1 MTHEEPA
8 PTSGLFALQVGV
20 SHQDLHMEDRTLV
33 SCGMRLFGVFD
44 GVSSGGGGA
53 QVATLAVDA
62 VQEWVGRRAT
72 PPTRVRQAQELLAG
86 ALGRANEAIA
96 DYNERAGGGAHTSAT
111 TAALVLIF
119 QPLRLVQPALVAV
132 AATVGDSRVQ
142 LWRDGTF
149 HTLTLDHSYLAS
161 SDPQQAKTQQDRLD
175 DALSLDDLPDP
186 LDRAAFTHRNLIA
199 SALDGSGPPD
209 ARFYAF
215 RLVAGDRLLV
225 DSDGVHDNL
234 NRSDLAGLVAEHK
247 DAQQTAEAVIE
258 AAWDVSQRNPG
269 EAPRAKPDDMSV
281 IVVDVPD
288 PGSGSGT
295 GRS

>member
-1 MTHEEPA
+1 VVGDGDSMAQEATGA
-8 PTSGLFALQVGV
+8 SSRLFELEVGV

-33 SCGMRLFGVFD
+33 SWGMRLFGVFD

-62 VQEWVGRRAT
+62 VQEWVGQRVT
-72 PPTRVRQAQELLAG
+72 PPTTVREAQELLAG
-86 ALGRANEAIA
+86 ALGKANEAIA
-96 DYNERAGGGAHTSAT
+96 DYNRRAGRGAHTSAT
-111 TAALVLIF
+111 TAAVLLIF

-132 AATVGDSRVQ
+132 AATVGDSRIQ
-142 LWRDGTF
+142 LSRGDMF

-161 SDPQQAKTQQDRLD
+161 SDPQEAKAQQDRLD
-175 DALSLDDLPDP
+175 EALSLEDLPDP
-186 LDRAAFTHRNLIA
+186 LDRAAFTHRNLIV
-199 SALDGSGPPD
+199 SALDGAGQLD

-234 NRSDLAGLVAEHK
+234 NRHDLAGLAAEPK
-247 DAQQTAEAVIE
+247 DAQETAEAVTE
-258 AAWDVSQRNPG
+258 AAWDVSQRNP
-269 EAPRAKPDDMSV
+269 EQDPRAKPDDVSV

-288 PGSGSGT
+288 S
-295 GRS
+295 